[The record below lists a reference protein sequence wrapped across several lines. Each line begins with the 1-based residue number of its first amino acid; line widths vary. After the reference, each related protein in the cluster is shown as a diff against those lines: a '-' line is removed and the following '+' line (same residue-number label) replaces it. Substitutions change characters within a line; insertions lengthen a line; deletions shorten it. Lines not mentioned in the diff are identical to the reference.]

1 MPKCDFKKVNL
12 LYIFRIPFPKNAC
25 GRLPA
30 FASIFNTSIVRF
42 IRFDILYGS
51 VENCFHSHPFLTT
64 MLFLKDNVLNFGL
77 QEVMTF
83 QNVSSVE
90 VSSLG
95 EEFIR
100 LFSDD
105 FRDDY

>member
-1 MPKCDFKKVNL
+1 MPKCDFNKVNL
-12 LYIFRIPFPKNAC
+12 LHIFRTPFPKDT
-25 GRLPA
+25 GGWLLA
-30 FASIFNTSIVRF
+30 FASIFNSSIVRF

-51 VENCFHSHPFLTT
+51 VANCFHSHPFLTT
-64 MLFLKDNVLNFGL
+64 MLFLKENVLNFRL

-83 QNVSSVE
+83 QNVLSVE